1 MHLSLKSLVK
11 TECSNTGRLGSNK
24 GTLCLPA
31 GHLPLLLDQPDLVHP
46 EEGLHPR
53 HPQGDFGDDGDYGDD
68 GDDDADYGDE
78 DIILIFLRPWLTPA
92 VDYSDFWTSR
102 TAVG

>member
-1 MHLSLKSLVK
+1 MK

-31 GHLPLLLDQPDLVHP
+31 GHLPVLLDQPDLVHP

-53 HPQGDFGDDGDYGDD
+53 HRQGDDD
-68 GDDDADYGDE
+68 GDDRDE
-78 DIILIFLRPWLTPA
+78 GEDNILTFLGL
-92 VDYSDFWTSR
+92 
-102 TAVG
+102 G

>member
-1 MHLSLKSLVK
+1 MVMMVLMVMMMPIKMVK
-11 TECSNTGRLGSNK
+11 TKCSNTGRLGSNK

-53 HPQGDFGDDGDYGDD
+53 HPQGDNGADDGDDGDEEKDN
-68 GDDDADYGDE
+68 
-78 DIILIFLRPWLTPA
+78 ILTFSRHWLMPA
-92 VDYSDFWTSR
+92 ANCSDFWMSR
-102 TAVG
+102 TVEG